1 VTAGCFF
8 WYAMRHRPPLAKP
21 LPFVSPPHR
30 KLSAEE
36 RSAVEYYV
44 KQQAIHSHATPLS
57 GASSSPAP
65 LVLTAQSKNVYPV
78 TRAIT
83 RY

>member
-1 VTAGCFF
+1 MSTIVIILAVMLACLVTAGCFF

-21 LPFVSPPHR
+21 LPFVSPHR

-57 GASSSPAP
+57 GASSP
-65 LVLTAQSKNVYPV
+65 LPHWY
-78 TRAIT
+78 
-83 RY
+83 